1 MIYKICV
8 YLNQKKIAFIY
19 SYFKHNRKVYFNNIL
34 VSTCRILEMAN
45 SGELFRPET
54 GKQVDEGWGGGGNG
68 HRQTK
73 LYRISRHFPQVF
85 PSAAPLLFHS
95 NFSSNIGMGMKHQ

>member
-1 MIYKICV
+1 
-8 YLNQKKIAFIY
+8 
-19 SYFKHNRKVYFNNIL
+19 
-34 VSTCRILEMAN
+34 MAN

-85 PSAAPLLFHS
+85 PSAPPLLFHS
-95 NFSSNIGMGMKHQ
+95 NFSTSAWV